1 MDHNSQDS
9 IKAINGTLSHFGS
22 AERYHSY
29 DEKDAEKTWNASL
42 FFFKLFLKSTNAEHL
57 VTKADFN
64 NFKQHYEDEYSLKI
78 DLNSLFER
86 FWLREILGFVY
97 FPEAVRKVTYDY
109 EKYQERKNELEFLKK
124 LVAKYP
130 SKEMD
135 RKELTKAYD
144 LYEKNNEI
152 KLNKDWLESAKWI
165 EQKKDRSSLRIGNI
179 EYYYTLLKYWEDF
192 TFLYAFKIKSYER
205 KEGQFKIGTADLK
218 KIIKEHKTYF
228 QSTPNLE
235 SFTENG
241 TLKKAGSGYS
251 VELFNTEVSY
261 WSNLNSEISG
271 HYWESLLRDESFTD
285 HRHRIN
291 HFLSMM
297 LRGSQWPVLNEHIS
311 TQAKKI
317 FLNTAVKI
325 INKEP
330 DIIGI
335 KNEFK
340 KCCLDQGLGSNYAF
354 QFNKPL
360 QDEPFLQTNNL
371 LERYRQLQFIS
382 EKSQNNIFYVQ
393 ESRNDLAFLVKM
405 VVLLDREY
413 DTVTENNQPK
423 QVHYPNVKQLLR
435 SGLEKP
441 YLLWEVS
448 HFLVDY
454 KPSIIPYLLIEPD
467 IASLGFHLLDTIKIH
482 SQDNQLKSYLR
493 LYTLENGLTL
503 VLNSCF
509 IQREVHKKDTALLVF
524 QLYQDITKFKKDS
537 VSRVRSVE
545 ERDRIITEREQ
556 RENKLL
562 SIIEQSDLSGEFIRI
577 GKKELLIPN
586 ILEELIEVIR
596 DQRETSKH
604 ENGYISFS
612 FTKVDYYCWLAR
624 FFLNNDSSVPT
635 DKLKKYNSL
644 LSEEFVTSYIEKIE
658 QHKVFRRDFNSNKM
672 IEALPSW
679 GEKNERLAKI
689 DWLSIVRI
697 LYVSEYLTEFLN
709 PRFRLKRTTDI
720 YDKKNEFEAKK
731 IRTHFF
737 ILLSILKKISEEQN
751 TLKDFKTKH
760 FKIAVEN
767 KIAELVKK
775 YGKPNLSHSQNIL
788 GQHLDRGHFR
798 DLDDEL
804 LPFSIEMADLFED
817 KQTIFN
823 LLINTDNLIQLLYL
837 LSHSQTEGVIKKT
850 LKKIQK
856 IDIIDFLEKQH
867 WRPDINYVV
876 TELPKYPDLSEQN
889 EIAFN
894 FWDNLNK
901 NNKNREISKS
911 IFEAKLIS
919 AYYRKDEAAIQA
931 VENPEE
937 GYLISRELKPYDHK
951 QFFVALVRYKENPED
966 AYIIF
971 NRLVETY
978 PEYATFALNRFGA
991 KVNLGLKANKIEYF
1005 AEALKEWFTYEKT
1018 CSSSLLETVIETV
1031 IEKVNYN
1038 KLTSYLNLKNNEA
1051 FDKLYSSLTKLQ
1063 IMSPDLVQ
1071 LRVQMLVENDF
1082 INEARTL
1089 IDRALSFHKISN
1101 QDSFK
1106 FLKTLEDKIAKS
1118 NPLEEIKKQIGDLKI
1133 TAQNSM
1139 SSFKPLKYDGDFGSQ
1154 MANEILTASNRFLTN
1169 IKSYNPKADEDDYS
1183 NIIKEIL
1190 ENKLSTFGY
1199 HIKDQPKGGSSATGK
1214 KPGERDLVICDDTG
1228 DLSIIEAFKHSTKT
1242 VVQKHLTKIFN
1253 YTHRRE
1259 VMYIL
1264 AYDLNDHD
1272 LFEQRWKKYYS
1283 KTLKEIKYPQ
1293 GFELDGQAIID
1304 NTNDFNYPNTA
1315 IKICKSSHKNGTLIY
1330 HIMLNVSY
1338 LSD

>member
-1 MDHNSQDS
+1 MDHNLQES
-9 IKAINGTLSHFGS
+9 IKKIKETLSHFGK
-22 AERYHSY
+22 AERHHP
-29 DEKDAEKTWNASL
+29 DDKKDAEKTWNASL
-42 FFFKLFLKSTNAEHL
+42 FFSKLFLKSTNANHL
-57 VTKADFN
+57 VTKIDFN

-78 DLNSLFER
+78 DSDKLFER

-97 FPEAVRKVTYDY
+97 LPEAIRKVTYDY
-109 EKYQERKNELEFLKK
+109 EKHQERRNELEFLKK
-124 LVAKYP
+124 LVVKYP
-130 SKEMD
+130 SKEIE
-135 RKELTKAYD
+135 RKELTKAYN
-144 LYEKNNEI
+144 LYEKNNGI
-152 KLNKDWLESAKWI
+152 KLNRDWLESAKWI
-165 EQKKDRSSLRIGNI
+165 EQKKDRSILKMGNI
-179 EYYYTLLKYWEDF
+179 EYYNTLLKYWEDF
-192 TFLYAFKIKSYER
+192 TFIYAFKIKSYAR
-205 KEGQFKIGTADLK
+205 KEGQFKIGTIELK
-218 KIIKEHKTYF
+218 KIIKEHKPYF
-228 QSTPNLE
+228 HSTPNLE

-241 TLKKAGSGYS
+241 TIKKVGSGYS
-251 VELFNTEVSY
+251 VELFNTKESY
-261 WSNLNSEISG
+261 WSNLKSEISG

-285 HRHRIN
+285 HRHRIK

-297 LRGSQWPVLNEHIS
+297 LRGSQWPALNEHIS

-317 FLNTAVKI
+317 FLTAAVKI
-325 INKEP
+325 INNEP

-340 KCCLDQGLGSNYAF
+340 KCFLDQGLGSNYAF

-360 QDEPFLQTNNL
+360 PEESFLQTNNL

-393 ESRNDLAFLVKM
+393 ESRNDFAFLVKM
-405 VVLLDREY
+405 VVLLDKEY

-441 YLLWEVS
+441 YLLWEIS
-448 HFLVDY
+448 RFLVDY
-454 KPSIIPYLLIEPD
+454 KPSIIPYLLIQPD
-467 IASLGFHLLDTIKIH
+467 IASLGFHLLDAIKIH

-493 LYTLENGLTL
+493 LNTLENGLAL
-503 VLNSCF
+503 ILNSYL
-509 IQREVHKKDTALLVF
+509 IRREVHKKDTALLVF

-537 VSRVRSVE
+537 VSRVRCVE

-562 SIIEQSDLSGEFIRI
+562 TLIEQSDLSGEFSRI
-577 GKKELLIPN
+577 GKKELLIPY
-586 ILEELIEVIR
+586 IFEELIEVIR
-596 DQRETSKH
+596 DQRETSKY

-612 FTKVDYYCWLAR
+612 FTKVTCYCWLAI

-658 QHKVFRRDFNSNKM
+658 QHQVFRRDFNSNKM

-679 GEKNERLAKI
+679 GEKNERLANI
-689 DWLSIVRI
+689 DWLSIVQI
-697 LYVSEYLTEFLN
+697 LSVSDYLTEFLN
-709 PRFRLKRTTDI
+709 PRFKLKRTTDI
-720 YDKKNEFEAKK
+720 YDKENEFEAKK

-737 ILLSILKKISEEQN
+737 ILLTILKKISEEQN
-751 TLKDFKTKH
+751 TSNHYETKGL
-760 FKIAVEN
+760 KIAVEN
-767 KIAELVKK
+767 KIVELVKK
-775 YGKPNLSHSQNIL
+775 YGKPNLSHSLNIL
-788 GQHLDRGHFR
+788 GQHLDRRHFR

-804 LPFSIEMADLFED
+804 LPFLIEMGDLFEN

-837 LSHSQTEGVIKKT
+837 LSHSQTEGVSKKT
-850 LKKIQK
+850 LERIQK
-856 IDIIDFLEKQH
+856 FDIIEFLEKQH
-867 WRPDINYVV
+867 WRPEINYVV
-876 TELPKYPDLSEQN
+876 TELPKYPDLSVQN

-894 FWDNLNK
+894 FWENLNK
-901 NNKNREISKS
+901 NNKDREISKS
-911 IFEAKLIS
+911 IFEAKLIR
-919 AYYRKDEAAIQA
+919 AYYREDEAAIQA
-931 VENPEE
+931 IENPEE
-937 GYLISRELKPYDHK
+937 GYRISKELTPYDHK
-951 QFFVALVRYKENPED
+951 QFFVALVRYKEKPED

-991 KVNLGLKANKIEYF
+991 KVNLGLKTNKIEYF
-1005 AEALKEWFTYEKT
+1005 AEALKEWFSYEKT
-1018 CSSSLLETVIETV
+1018 CSSSLLETVIE
-1031 IEKVNYN
+1031 KVNHN

-1051 FDKLYSSLTKLQ
+1051 FDKLYNGLTKLQ

-1139 SSFKPLKYDGDFGSQ
+1139 SSFKPLKYDGDFGRQ

-1169 IKSYNPKADEDDYS
+1169 IKSYNAKADEDDYS
-1183 NIIKEIL
+1183 SIIKEIL
-1190 ENKLSTFGY
+1190 ENRISTSGY
-1199 HIKDQPKGGSSATGK
+1199 HIKDQSKGGSSATGK

-1264 AYDLNDHD
+1264 AYDLKDRN
-1272 LFEQRWKKYYS
+1272 LFEERWEKYYS
-1283 KTLKEIKYPQ
+1283 KTLKEIKYPR
-1293 GFELDGQAIID
+1293 GFELDGQTIID
-1304 NTNDFNYPNTA
+1304 DTNDFNYSNTA

>member
-1 MDHNSQDS
+1 MDHYFQES
-9 IKAINGTLSHFGS
+9 IKKVKEILSHFGS
-22 AERYHSY
+22 DEIHHPD
-29 DEKDAEKTWNASL
+29 DEKDAEKSWNASL
-42 FFFKLFLKSTNAEHL
+42 FFSKLFLKSTNGNHL
-57 VTKADFN
+57 VTKTEFN
-64 NFKQHYEDEYSLKI
+64 NFIQHYEDAYSLKI
-78 DLNSLFER
+78 NSDTLFER

-97 FPEAVRKVTYDY
+97 LPEAVRKVTYDY
-109 EKYQERKNELEFLKK
+109 EKHQERRNELEFLKN
-124 LVAKYP
+124 LVTKYP
-130 SKEMD
+130 NKEID
-135 RKELTKAYD
+135 NKELAKAYT
-144 LYEKNNEI
+144 LYERNNDI
-152 KLNKDWLESAKWI
+152 KLNRDWLESAKWI
-165 EQKKDRSSLRIGNI
+165 EQKKDRRSLKIGNI
-179 EYYYTLLKYWEDF
+179 EYYYTLIKYWKDF
-192 TFLYAFKIKSYER
+192 AFLYAFKIKSYER
-205 KEGQFKIGTADLK
+205 KEGQFKIGTRDLK
-218 KIIKEHKTYF
+218 KIIKEHKAYF

-235 SFTENG
+235 SFIENG
-241 TLKKAGSGYS
+241 TLKKISSGYS
-251 VELFNTEVSY
+251 VELFNAKESY
-261 WSNLNSEISG
+261 WSNLKSEISG
-271 HYWESLLRDESFTD
+271 HYWESLLRDESFPD
-285 HRHRIN
+285 HRHRIKN
-291 HFLSMM
+291 FLSTM
-297 LRGSQWPVLNEHIS
+297 LRGTQWPALNDHIS

-317 FLNTAVKI
+317 FLTAAMKI
-325 INKEP
+325 INNEP

-340 KCCLDQGLGSNYAF
+340 KCLLDQGLGSNYAF
-354 QFNKPL
+354 QFNKALP
-360 QDEPFLQTNNL
+360 EESFSQTSNL
-371 LERYRQLQFIS
+371 LERHRQLQFIS

-405 VVLLDREY
+405 VVLLDKEY
-413 DTVTENNQPK
+413 DTVNENNQPK

-448 HFLVDY
+448 HFLVGY
-454 KPSIIPYLLIEPD
+454 KPSIIPYLLIETD
-467 IASLGFHLLDTIKIH
+467 TASLGFHLLDAIKIH
-482 SQDNQLKSYLR
+482 SQDNHLKSYLR
-493 LYTLENGLTL
+493 LNVLENGLTL
-503 VLNSCF
+503 LLNSYPR
-509 IQREVHKKDTALLVF
+509 QLEVYKKDIALLVF

-537 VSRVRSVE
+537 VSRVRSAE
-545 ERDRIITEREQ
+545 ERDRIIAERKR
-556 RENKLL
+556 REHKLL
-562 SIIEQSDLSGEFIRI
+562 TIIEQSDLAGQFVLN
-577 GKKELLIPN
+577 GKKELLITN
-586 ILEELIEVIR
+586 IFEELIEVVR
-596 DQRETSKH
+596 GQQEPSKY

-612 FTKVDYYCWLAR
+612 FAKLDCYCWLAR
-624 FFLNNDSSVPT
+624 FFLNNESSVPT
-635 DKLKKYNSL
+635 DKLEKYSSL
-644 LSEEFVTSYIEKIE
+644 LSEEFVSSYIEKIE

-672 IEALPSW
+672 IEVLPSW
-679 GEKNERLAKI
+679 GEKNERLANI

-697 LYVSEYLTEFLN
+697 LFDSEFLTEFLN
-709 PRFRLKRTTDI
+709 PRFRLKKTTDI
-720 YDKKNEFEAKK
+720 YDKENEFEAKK
-731 IRTHFF
+731 VRTHFF
-737 ILLSILKKISEEQN
+737 ILLLILKKISEEQKN
-751 TLKDFKTKH
+751 ISYDFKTKRL
-760 FKIAVEN
+760 KIAVEN
-767 KIAELVKK
+767 KIVELVKK
-775 YGKPNLSHSQNIL
+775 YGKPNLSHSLNIL
-788 GQHLDRGHFR
+788 GQRLDRGHFR

-804 LPFSIEMADLFED
+804 LPFLIEMADLFDD

-823 LLINTDNLIQLLYL
+823 LLINTENLVQLLYL

-850 LKKIQK
+850 LRKIQK
-856 IDIIDFLEKQH
+856 IDITEFLEKQH
-867 WRPDINYVV
+867 WRPEINYVV
-876 TELPKYPDLSEQN
+876 SELPKYPDLSVQN

-901 NNKNREISKS
+901 NNKDREISKL
-911 IFEAKLIS
+911 IFEAKLIR
-919 AYYRKDEAAIQA
+919 AYYCEDEAAIQA
-931 VENPEE
+931 IENPEE
-937 GYLISRELKPYDHK
+937 GYHISKELKPYDHK
-951 QFFVALVRYKENPED
+951 QFFIALVRYKEKPED
-966 AYIIF
+966 AYSIF
-971 NRLVETY
+971 HRLVETY

-991 KVNLGLKANKIEYF
+991 KVNLALKTNKIEYF
-1005 AEALKEWFTYEKT
+1005 AEALKEWFSYEKN
-1018 CSSSLLETVIETV
+1018 CSSSLLETV

-1051 FDKLYSSLTKLQ
+1051 FEKLYSGLTKLQ

-1106 FLKTLEDKIAKS
+1106 FLKTLEDKIAES
-1118 NPLEEIKKQIGDLKI
+1118 NPLEEIKKLIGNLEI

-1139 SSFKPLKYDGDFGSQ
+1139 NSFKPLKYDGDFGRQ

-1214 KPGERDLVICDDTG
+1214 KSGERDLVICDDTG

-1264 AYDLNDHD
+1264 AYDLNDPN
-1272 LFEQRWKKYYS
+1272 LFEKRWKKYYS

-1293 GFELDGQAIID
+1293 GFELNGQTIID
-1304 NTNDFNYPNTA
+1304 DTNNFNYPKTA